1 MKIKTD
7 YDIIKRPIITE
18 KLTFI
23 QEENPNIVGFIVDK
37 KATKPEIKKAVEKIF
52 NVKVKKVRVVNIKPK
67 PKRLGRFEGKRAGF
81 KKAYVILEKGEK
93 INFIE

>member
-1 MKIKTD
+1 MKIKTE

-18 KLTFI
+18 KLTLI
-23 QEENPNIVGFIVDK
+23 QEQHPNIVGFIVDK

-52 NVKVKKVRVVNIKPK
+52 NVKVKKVRVINMKGK
-67 PKRLGRFEGKRAGF
+67 PKRFGRFEGRRSSF
-81 KKAYVILEKGEK
+81 KKAYVILEKGQK

>member
-1 MKIKTD
+1 MKIKTE

-23 QEENPNIVGFIVDK
+23 QEENANIVGFIVDK

-52 NVKVKKVRVVNIKPK
+52 NVKVKKVRVINMKGK
-67 PKRLGRFEGKRAGF
+67 PKRFGRFEGRRSSF
-81 KKAYVILEKGEK
+81 KKAYVILEKGQK

>member
-1 MKIKTD
+1 MKIKTE

-18 KLTFI
+18 KLTMI

-37 KATKPEIKKAVEKIF
+37 RATKPEIKKAVEKIF
-52 NVKVKKVRVVNIKPK
+52 NVKVKKVRVINMKPK
-67 PKRLGRFEGKRAGF
+67 PKSLGRFQGRSTSF

>member
-1 MKIKTD
+1 MKIKTE

-18 KLTFI
+18 KLTMI

-52 NVKVKKVRVVNIKPK
+52 NVKVKKVRVINMKGK
-67 PKRLGRFEGKRAGF
+67 PKRFGRFEGRRSSF

>member
-1 MKIKTD
+1 MKIKTE

-18 KLTFI
+18 KLTMI

-37 KATKPEIKKAVEKIF
+37 KATKPEIKRAVEKIF
-52 NVKVKKVRVVNIKPK
+52 NVKVKKVRVINMKGK
-67 PKRLGRFEGKRAGF
+67 PKRFGRFEGRRAGF
-81 KKAYVILEKGEK
+81 KKAYVILEKGQK